1 MRTAVGLLIF
11 ACAMV
16 AWAEVRM
23 TVEQLKSFIQSSRK
37 LGHTDKQVADYL
49 RNVKVTE
56 RLDAGVI
63 EDMQAGGAG
72 SRTLE
77 ALRKLSTDSKTMPA
91 PAAPVPKPVVVMPP
105 PPDSLEQGQVLDQAS
120 EYARDYIKRLPNFI
134 CTQVTRRY
142 VDPAGLEFWQTQDT
156 IVTKLSFFEQK
167 EDYKVVLVNNRPVN
181 TTMHSVGGTTTTGEF
196 GTLLKDLFDSATAA
210 RFDWERWATLRGKRA
225 YVFSYRV
232 EQPRSKYTI
241 TFERTQST
249 TPGYTGLIYVD
260 RETRAIMRVTQDVL
274 ETPTGFPINQVRNV
288 LDYDYIPIAGQTF
301 VLPLKASTV
310 SRMGKVMFKN
320 DTEFR
325 MYNRFGTESTITF
338 APDPLSEEQVPPEA
352 PIPAPPA
359 PKK

>member
-1 MRTAVGLLIF
+1 MRTAARILLLATAAI
-11 ACAMV
+11 

-49 RNVKVTE
+49 RNVKVTQ
-56 RLDAGVI
+56 RLDPGVI
-63 EDMQAGGAG
+63 EDLQAAGTG

-77 ALRKLSTDSKTMPA
+77 ALRKMSAETKTLPA
-91 PAAPVPKPVVVMPP
+91 PPPPKPKPVVVEIPP
-105 PPDSLEQGQVLDQAS
+105 PSSIEQGQVLDRAS
-120 EYARDYIKRLPNFI
+120 EYARDYVRRLPNFI

-142 VDPAGLEFWQTQDT
+142 VDPSGLEFWQTQDT
-156 IVTKLSFFEQK
+156 IVAKLSFFEQK
-167 EDYKVVLVNNRPVN
+167 EDYKVVLVNNRPMMN
-181 TTMHSVGGTTTTGEF
+181 TSMHRVGGTTTTGEF
-196 GTLLKDLFDSATAA
+196 GTLLKDLFDPATAA

-232 EQPRSKYTI
+232 AQERSKYTI
-241 TFERTQST
+241 TYERTQT
-249 TPGYTGLIYVD
+249 ITPGYTGLVYVD
-260 RETRAIMRVTQDVL
+260 RDTMAIVRVTQDVM
-274 ETPTGFPINQVRNV
+274 ETPPGFPITQVRNV
-288 LDYDYIPIAGQTF
+288 LDYTSTEIAGQSF

-338 APDPLSEEQVPPEA
+338 APDPLSEDEVPQE
-352 PIPAPPA
+352 APPA
-359 PKK
+359 APPK

>member
-1 MRTAVGLLIF
+1 MRTAVRLIAF
-11 ACAMV
+11 ACTMV

-23 TVEQLKSFIQSSRK
+23 TVEQLKSFIQSSQK
-37 LGHTDKQVADYL
+37 LRHSDKQVADYL

-56 RLDAGVI
+56 RLDAGVV
-63 EDMQAGGAG
+63 EDLQSAGAG

-77 ALRKLSTDSKTMPA
+77 ALRKMSTDSKTMPA
-91 PAAPVPKPVVVMPP
+91 PKPPAAKPVVVMPP

-120 EYARDYIKRLPNFI
+120 EYARDYIRRLPNFI

-142 VDPAGLEFWQTQDT
+142 VDPSGLEFWQTQDT

-167 EDYKVVLVNNRPVN
+167 EDYKVVLVNNRPVS

-196 GTLLKDLFDSATAA
+196 GTLLKDLFDPASAA

-232 EQPRSKYTI
+232 PQERSKYTI

-274 ETPTGFPINQVRNV
+274 ETPSGFPINQVRNV
-288 LDYDYIPIAGQTF
+288 LDYDYIDIAGQTF

-338 APDPLSEEQVPPEA
+338 APDPLSEDQVPPEA
-352 PIPAPPA
+352 PIPAPP
-359 PKK
+359 K